1 LNEEFFDEIF
11 KVENN
16 LTDLSQDCLVVEDH
30 KREIIGFSCLLKSSK
45 RNSWQMIFH
54 IIPEHYGSKF
64 SVELFES
71 ILEIANKQ
79 NAPQIIFRLS
89 KHIILYSPL
98 QTKFKEMGLEPVSF
112 GFMLRLD
119 DFKLLPDINN
129 PTNIT
134 FQSQKKVTD
143 FASYVL
149 VLNDAFRNNLEFRP
163 STEEEFKSSRRV
175 IEKHYDVE
183 NWLAYDKKKLVGVCF
198 SSIDPKTKHSGFVDV
213 LGVFHKYHHRGIG
226 SSLLNMGIHSLIEK
240 GCKTIELVVEVNN
253 EKALSLY
260 TKFGF
265 YEVRTVITYAIE

>member
-1 LNEEFFDEIF
+1 LNEELFDDIF
-11 KVENN
+11 KVEYD
-16 LTDLSQDCLVVEDH
+16 LTDPSQDCLVVEDH
-30 KREIIGFSCLLKSSK
+30 KREIIAFSCLLKSSK
-45 RNSWQMIFH
+45 RNSWQMILK

-71 ILEIANKQ
+71 ILDIANKQ

-89 KHIILYSPL
+89 KHIILNSPL
-98 QTKFKEMGLEPVSF
+98 QTKFKEMGLKPVSF
-112 GFMLRLD
+112 GYSLRLE
-119 DFKLLPDINN
+119 DFKLLPEINN

-149 VLNDAFRNNLEFRP
+149 VLNDAFKNSFEFRP

-175 IEKHYDVE
+175 MEKHYDVE
-183 NWLAYDKKKLVGVCF
+183 NWLAHDEKKLVGVCF

-213 LGVFHKYHHRGIG
+213 LGVLHKYHHRGIG

-240 GCKTIELVVEVNN
+240 RCKTIELLVEANN

-260 TKFGF
+260 KKFGF
-265 YEVRTVITYAIE
+265 YEVRTVITYSIE